1 MSLTPEQM
9 KEAVDALSPEQRKAM
24 LSEIF
29 AGLSSYAVEIVEH
42 KDEIWKTG
50 ELPEPEF
57 LKQKGSTQ

>member
-9 KEAVDALSPEQRKAM
+9 KEAVGALSPEQRKAM

-29 AGLSSYAVEIVEH
+29 AGLSSFAAEIVEH
-42 KDEIWKTG
+42 QDEIWEAG